1 MSLQALMALL
11 GHVTPQMTLRYAAL
25 ADGTV
30 RDAYDTA
37 MAKISGR
44 RELPLLVA
52 GRPTVPDRVTWL
64 RSEMLKTRVAHG
76 YCSRHLAAEARPYA
90 NICEQCDNYTTTVE
104 FLPQLQAQLA
114 DAVALRDD
122 AEARGWDGEVA
133 RHARLIANLQRHLDR
148 LKRSATTGA
157 SG

>member
-37 MAKISGR
+37 LAKLRGS
-44 RELPLLVA
+44 RELPLVVA
-52 GRPTVPDRVTWL
+52 GRAVVPDRVSWL
-64 RSEMLKTRVAHG
+64 RSEMLKTRVANG
-76 YCSRHLAAEARPYA
+76 YCSRHLAADACPYA
-90 NICEQCDNYTTTVE
+90 NICEQCDNYVTTAE
-104 FLPQLQAQLA
+104 FRPQLQAQLA
-114 DAVALRDD
+114 DAVALRED
-122 AEARGWDGEVA
+122 AEARGWDDEVA
-133 RHARLIANLQRHLDR
+133 RHDRLAAALRRHLDQ
-148 LKRSATTGA
+148 LKRSTQSGA